1 VCAHAAPVVVVEV
14 DGEEEE
20 ERRRATPGR
29 VKGIR

>member
-1 VCAHAAPVVVVEV
+1 VVVVEV